1 MNPELQQRIQNLM
14 GDNSQPNLVTTEMP
28 SESDFGQYSSVSVL
42 PKSDNNGLVEGKDY
56 VTVGGQMFWP
66 WELEGIMGK
75 DGAFDAKAVNQFIE
89 SLPQKPNLK
98 ELSSLRDFAN
108 PPSSTREV
116 SNLMGATLSPMKS
129 GQFSDREID
138 LYRKSLGMAEGGEV
152 GFDPMRVPSID
163 KKDLTS
169 SINTLMDQEVIDY
182 DMSGDR
188 PLEEVEI
195 NLSPSER
202 MNMILDQTGIRSEE
216 DLLKIE
222 PYLPD
227 LGAGASLQ
235 DRLSALPLKALP
247 FIKKTLIGLNQSVA
261 DDAQALIKSKSIP
274 EALLNASKFYPPTM
288 KAGIAKDAISAG
300 INALRKAEGGE
311 VSREEMMMQAMEGE
325 AEGQAN
331 PDEAIRSSIEE
342 LLAQAS
348 QTEDPS
354 ERDQY
359 LHLAEAAEIGAE
371 APMAQA
377 AKELAQAGR
386 GEDTHLAHLRA
397 GEVVIPPEAFEDEE
411 FEGLIEKKFR
421 ELDIDPERM
430 VVGVGIAS
438 LNPITGL
445 EEFGFFKKLARG
457 VKKVVKKVI
466 KPLAKFAQFLPPP
479 VGPIAALANKA
490 FTVYDVAKGR
500 ASPLALLTMGKGVPA
515 GGGSGGISSLFGG
528 VKEFVTKG
536 ADGVGL
542 LGNLNKGLGSL
553 FTGPGADK
561 FGRFGKLGD
570 LVTGPGADKIGRFG
584 RLGDFAGGIG
594 DALGVT
600 NYAGQAAQAGQFGQA
615 VQAGQM
621 QGAPKLIQV
630 GEGETPMD
638 ALTRSLG
645 EYAEGSPEH
654 DFIKESLDL
663 LSMNNPTA
671 TAGQFVSDFNN
682 QAMDFYNKYGG
693 QNVAGQNPSGGLFS
707 GGGADGKGNFGLAGD
722 LLGGLTDKL
731 GLTNYSGN
739 AGSGNRGF
747 DLGGLGGAGIA
758 AVLAKLAYDE
768 AKNRKG
774 VQLTPAMTMSRYGG
788 YQLAKR
794 DAEAA
799 GEAPPDRKDFGM
811 MEDMPVLTGGRKTP
825 VAEEPV
831 AGMRYGGEVIPMQ
844 MRYGGM
850 VPMAYATGGNVSTED
865 FKKKNGKINGEGTE
879 TSDDIPA
886 MLSDG
891 EFVMTGRAVRGAG
904 SFDMDSN
911 NGIITLTPKGGE
923 DRDKGTQLM
932 YEMMELFAEYADK
945 PKAKR
950 VKAA

>member
-14 GDNSQPNLVTTEMP
+14 GDNSRPNLVTTEMP

-116 SNLMGATLSPMKS
+116 SNLMGATLSPMEA
-129 GQFSDREID
+129 GQVSDKEMD
-138 LYRKSLGMAEGGEV
+138 LYNKSLSM
-152 GFDPMRVPSID
+152 
-163 KKDLTS
+163 
-169 SINTLMDQEVIDY
+169 
-182 DMSGDR
+182 
-188 PLEEVEI
+188 
-195 NLSPSER
+195 
-202 MNMILDQTGIRSEE
+202 
-216 DLLKIE
+216 
-222 PYLPD
+222 
-227 LGAGASLQ
+227 
-235 DRLSALPLKALP
+235 
-247 FIKKTLIGLNQSVA
+247 
-261 DDAQALIKSKSIP
+261 
-274 EALLNASKFYPPTM
+274 
-288 KAGIAKDAISAG
+288 
-300 INALRKAEGGE
+300 AEGGE

-325 AEGQAN
+325 AQGQADPN
-331 PDEAIRSSIEE
+331 EAIRSSIEE
-342 LLAQAS
+342 LMMQAS
-348 QTEDPS
+348 QAEDPA

-359 LHLAEAAEIGAE
+359 LHLAEAAEVGSQ
-371 APMAQA
+371 APMGEMAIQ
-377 AKELAQAGR
+377 LAQAGR
-386 GEDTHLAHLRA
+386 GEDTALAHVRP
-397 GEVVIPPEAFEDEE
+397 GEVVIPPEAFEDPE
-411 FEGLIEKKFR
+411 FESLIEKKFE
-421 ELDIDPERM
+421 ELNIDPARM

-445 EEFGFFKKLARG
+445 EEFGFFKKLAKS
-457 VKKVVKKVI
+457 VKKVVKNVI
-466 KPLAKFAQFLPPP
+466 KPLAQVAQFIPGPWQ
-479 VGPIAALANKA
+479 PIAALANKA

-500 ASPLALLTMGKGVPA
+500 ANPLSLLAVA
-515 GGGSGGISSLFGG
+515 GPGAIGGSIGENIGAISKAGSGSFL
-528 VKEFVTKG
+528 
-536 ADGVGL
+536 
-542 LGNLNKGLGSL
+542 KGLGSL
-553 FTGPGADK
+553 GKASFSSIGSSVGNIGKGIGGLFTGGGKDGIGK
-561 FGRFGKLGD
+561 FGR
-570 LVTGPGADKIGRFG
+570 I
-584 RLGDFAGGIG
+584 GDFAGGISDSLG
-594 DALGVT
+594 MTDYASQAAERSAVDTISNFLTENPDKYDAI
-600 NYAGQAAQAGQFGQA
+600 NEMYAKGMTDEQISQKLLGQAAERSAAESISKFLTEN
-615 VQAGQM
+615 
-621 QGAPKLIQV
+621 PDKY
-630 GEGETPMD
+630 D
-638 ALTRSLG
+638 AINEMYS
-645 EYAEGSPEH
+645 
-654 DFIKESLDL
+654 
-663 LSMNNPTA
+663 
-671 TAGQFVSDFNN
+671 
-682 QAMDFYNKYGG
+682 
-693 QNVAGQNPSGGLFS
+693 
-707 GGGADGKGNFGLAGD
+707 KGMTD
-722 LLGGLTDKL
+722 EQISQQLLGGSAQVDQGGSWFGGAKTPAAVKAIEDILK
-731 GLTNYSGN
+731 GQRGS
-739 AGSGNRGF
+739 GSGNGGF
-747 DLGGLGGAGIA
+747 NLGGLGGAGIA

-799 GEAPPDRKDFGM
+799 GEAAPDRRDFGM
-811 MEDMPVLTGGRKTP
+811 MEDMPVLSGGRKTP

-831 AGMRYGGEVIPMQ
+831 AGMRYGGEVMPMQ

-932 YEMMELFAEYADK
+932 YQMMELFAEYADK